1 MTDNEKK
8 HIRAGI
14 ISVLVHGVLLLLL
27 ALFTFSAIRQEDDE
41 EGVPVLLG
49 SVEDAGG
56 EDLGGLPVESETD
69 VPEGMSESLPSE
81 MVEVPVP
88 AVPEPVEEPLV
99 SQETERSIAA
109 EEAKKKRAEEEA
121 RKKAAEEAKRKAE
134 EEKQKKAEEA
144 KRKAEEEARKRAEEA
159 KLKAEEETKKKA
171 ANNRVAGAF
180 GNTDNKGNS
189 GNTTGNGSQGSS
201 TGNSNVGA
209 TNGTGGAGVSVQV
222 GSRQLINPLAKPTYI
237 DPRNEKV
244 EIVVSIQV
252 NIAGDVVSA
261 NILRSTTTSTEAIN
275 EALNIAKKAKF
286 STGTKAE
293 YGTVTYRIN
302 VRM

>member
-27 ALFTFSAIRQEDDE
+27 ALFTFSAIRQEDE
-41 EGVPVLLG
+41 EDGVPVLLG
-49 SVEDAGG
+49 FVEDAGG
-56 EDLGGLPVESETD
+56 EDLGGLPVESQAD
-69 VPEGMSESLPSE
+69 VAEEMNESVPSE
-81 MVEVPVP
+81 VEEAPAPV
-88 AVPEPVEEPLV
+88 VPEPVKEPLV
-99 SQETERSIAA
+99 HQEEERSIAA

-121 RKKAAEEAKRKAE
+121 ERKKAAEEAKRKAE
-134 EEKQKKAEEA
+134 EARK
-144 KRKAEEEARKRAEEA
+144 KAEEEARKKAEEA
-159 KLKAEEETKKKA
+159 RLKAEEEAKKKA

-201 TGNSNVGA
+201 TGNSNVG
-209 TNGTGGAGVSVQV
+209 TVNGAGGTGVSVQV
-222 GSRQLINPLAKPTYI
+222 GNRQLINSLAKPTYI
-237 DPRNEKV
+237 DSRNEKV

-252 NIAGDVVSA
+252 NPAGDVVSA
-261 NILRSTTTSTEAIN
+261 NILRSTTTSTEAKN

-286 STGTKAE
+286 STGTKTE
-293 YGTVTYRIN
+293 YGTVTYKIN
-302 VRM
+302 VKM